1 MKRRYIRRQIS
12 IGGHRQKKVK
22 HELRM
27 RLRTREAARFRTTQ
41 SLTQHNTTRRKCLC
55 QVFAWSSPSCI
66 ILQPMTCRGH
76 QFIRVP
82 ATKRGQLYLLDSS
95 TVLALAKT
103 DYR

>member
-1 MKRRYIRRQIS
+1 MKRRYIRRQIL

-55 QVFAWSSPSCI
+55 
-66 ILQPMTCRGH
+66 
-76 QFIRVP
+76 
-82 ATKRGQLYLLDSS
+82 
-95 TVLALAKT
+95 
-103 DYR
+103 